1 MSERGTKI
9 KVGVLVIVSLSLLV
23 GFVGVLGT
31 FSFGKQLTYF
41 IELSD
46 SGSILA
52 GAPVKIAGVRAGRVQ
67 KVDFLVARD
76 ARKSAKR
83 NARDQEINV
92 RLTVQVKAKM
102 APAVRE
108 DSEFYI
114 TNQGVLGERYL
125 EIAPGSAA
133 STPWPDGAYIRGRDP
148 ARIDLL
154 FIRMEN
160 VLSGMEEALG
170 GDDLRLDEFIAT
182 LRSVA
187 TRVDGYL
194 ARNEKHLD
202 QVTANLST
210 TSDDLRGLTAALRHG
225 VGDGSEIREIVTDV
239 QRVSGTLARQSG
251 PMISDARRTLGRVEN
266 TAVALEKVA
275 NLLDENRDAFAA
287 VIGGLPGTLKWIQ
300 SATRDVAAITADLA
314 AGRGSLGQML
324 KDETLYDDV
333 KELLRD
339 LKRHPWK
346 MLWRE

>member
-9 KVGVLVIVSLSLLV
+9 KVGVLVVVSLSLLV

-31 FSFGKQLTYF
+31 FSFGKQLTYYV
-41 IELSD
+41 ELSD

-52 GAPVKIAGVRAGRVQ
+52 GAPVKIAGVRAGRVE

-83 NARDQEINV
+83 GARDKEINV
-92 RLTVQVKAKM
+92 RLTVKVKEKM

-133 STPWPDGAYIRGRDP
+133 STPWADGAYIRGRDP

-202 QVTANLST
+202 QVTANLSA
-210 TSDDLRGLTAALRHG
+210 TSEDLKALASALRHG
-225 VGDGSEIREIVTDV
+225 VGDGAELRAIVTDV
-239 QRVSGTLARQSG
+239 KRVTGTVSRQAS
-251 PMISDARRTLGRVEN
+251 PMISDVRRTFTRVEN
-266 TAVALEKVA
+266 TAIALERVA
-275 NLLDENRDAFAA
+275 GLLDENRDAFSDVVA
-287 VIGGLPGTLKWIQ
+287 GLPATLKWVQ
-300 SATRDVAAITADLA
+300 DATRDVAGITADLA

-333 KELLRD
+333 KEFLRD